1 MTGSLKNV
9 GGKDLCAFSAEPL
22 KLAAPVQDSLKIVN
36 DEAAK
41 PFQQLTLPDTHL
53 AELKLPNAQKVNAQI
68 LMPVDVS
75 KITEAAPLV
84 IPGTTLAANLQPC
97 ATIEGLIKP
106 EQINKFT
113 DSLSK
118 LVEPAAAA
126 DTVTKAAGDA
136 TAAVT
141 DAVEAAPKTVEGAA
155 DATTK
160 AAEEVKDAAAKAGEA
175 LKPQGE
181 ALKPQGEEADDVS
194 TEAISPANSL
204 TASLAGLAAVA
215 AALAFQ
221 FVL

>member
-1 MTGSLKNV
+1 MSYEWVTGSLKNV

-22 KLAAPVQDSLKIVN
+22 KLAEPVQDALKIVH

-53 AELKLPNAQKVNAQI
+53 AELKLPNAQQVNAQI

-97 ATIEGLIKP
+97 ETIDGLIKP

-113 DSLSK
+113 ASLSK
-118 LVEPAAAA
+118 LVEPATAAGAGAKAADDAKAAA
-126 DTVTKAAGDA
+126 TG
-136 TAAVT
+136 
-141 DAVEAAPKTVEGAA
+141 AVEQAA

-160 AAEEVKDAAAKAGEA
+160 ATEEVKEAAAKAGEA
-175 LKPQGE
+175 LKPQEEEVE
-181 ALKPQGEEADDVS
+181 AKAAEDVS